1 MTTEAEIDAIKTAGF
16 GDLTKQGSSNS
27 DTSKE
32 NNTDAIIKA
41 GFSTL
46 STKPE
51 DSTSY
56 SLGGMVSGV
65 GDFVAD
71 TARDISGTVTGST
84 AESSYPQLQG
94 LPEFGSTIRPDDR
107 SFIKDV
113 ARSLSFDDKTK
124 KDIIKKQ
131 YKDRVSFEDVGNG
144 EYTIVNLQNQDGSV
158 EKSVLNAAGL
168 SSEDVRSV
176 LGTTAGFIGTEL
188 IANKIKPLKKAS
200 EGISL
205 LRAML
210 IPVAAEGGMQ
220 TIQASQGMEDARLL
234 DLVLSGGL
242 GWAGEVGNR
251 GLKYLANNRN
261 KIYNMNNLE
270 DTNAAKQ
277 SFKEAELAQD
287 ATGIDLFPA
296 QKTSDEYD
304 LARVGYLKTKREGA
318 PVARRAIEK
327 QNEQVE
333 AAAEVFAGKVSTNAE
348 ASLTAPDSIIGASQ
362 KIINNQ
368 KVAKRVNSTSVYKR
382 AEKNPKPVNT
392 GSVVKELENVS
403 NKYGSVVKEKLEPF
417 IVEVQDAGGDYL
429 KLKTIKEKMDKEV
442 KELAGSPASV
452 RLGGVAIRLRKSI
465 EDSNPLY
472 RAANKVYQTE
482 SKKIEALEN
491 TLLGKLSK
499 ITKEQDKTN
508 VYKLVFNPEKTTPK
522 ALKDLKKEIIAVD
535 PQAWRDVIRGNI
547 DSNLGKLKPESDA
560 FSNVPKEVHLAIF
573 GTNRKSAALMREA
586 VKGTPAAEKLNFLDV
601 ALNRAK
607 LGRDKGSDTES
618 KLAVSKEIEKAGT
631 LTKAASGTVKLLR
644 VFFTNNSAEAAQV
657 FSGGRASVRE
667 RVLALADT
675 MFDPK
680 YQPQWDKITAEP
692 FNSNAQTRALYQLL
706 DNLEYRVAPEEKE

>member
-1 MTTEAEIDAIKTAGF
+1 MTTKADIDAITTAGF
-16 GDLTKQGSSNS
+16 SNFNKQDSSNPN
-27 DTSKE
+27 TSKE
-32 NNTDAIIKA
+32 DSTDDIIKA
-41 GFSTL
+41 GFSNL
-46 STKPE
+46 STKSE

-71 TARDISGTVTGST
+71 VAGDISGTVTGST

-124 KDIIKKQ
+124 KDIIKEQ

-188 IANKIKPLKKAS
+188 IGRKVKPVS
-200 EGISL
+200 EGVSL
-205 LRAML
+205 LRAAL
-210 IPVAAEGGMQ
+210 VPTIAEVGMQ
-220 TIQASQGMEDARLL
+220 AIQTSQGMKDIRPL
-234 DLVLSGGL
+234 DIALSGSFGSL
-242 GWAGEVGNR
+242 GEIFNR
-251 GLKYLANNRN
+251 GLKYVADSKN

-277 SFKEAELAQD
+277 AFKEGELAQGS
-287 ATGIDLFPA
+287 TGIDLFPA

-318 PVARRAIEK
+318 PVARRAIEQ
-327 QNEQVE
+327 QNKQVE
-333 AAAEVFAGKVSTNAE
+333 EAADRFSSSVSTNAE
-348 ASLTAPDSIIGASQ
+348 ASLTAPDSIIGASR

-403 NKYGSVVKEKLEPF
+403 NKYGSAVKEALEPYVVK
-417 IVEVQDAGGDYL
+417 IQDAGGDYL
-429 KLKTIKEKMDKEV
+429 KLKTIKEEMDDAIKA
-442 KELAGSPASV
+442 LAGNPASV
-452 RLGGVAIRLRKSI
+452 RLKGVSLRLRKSI

-472 RAANKVYQTE
+472 KAANKVYQAE

-522 ALKDLKKEIIAVD
+522 AFKELKKEIIAVD
-535 PQAWRDVIRGNI
+535 PQAWRDLIRGNI

-560 FSNVPKEVHLAIF
+560 FSNVPKEVHTAIF
-573 GTNRKSAALMREA
+573 GQNRKSAALMREA
-586 VKGTPAAEKLNFLDV
+586 VKGTPAEKKLNFLDV

-618 KLAVSKEIEKAGT
+618 KLAVSKEIEKGGAIAKT
-631 LTKAASGTVKLLR
+631 INNTTKLIRT
-644 VFFTNNSAEAAQV
+644 FFTNNAADAAQV

-667 RVLALADT
+667 RVLSLADT

>member
-1 MTTEAEIDAIKTAGF
+1 MTTKADIDAITTAGF
-16 GDLTKQGSSNS
+16 SNFNKQDSSNPN
-27 DTSKE
+27 TSKE
-32 NNTDAIIKA
+32 DSTDDIIEA
-41 GFSTL
+41 GFSNL
-46 STKPE
+46 STKSE

-71 TARDISGTVTGST
+71 VAGDISGTVTGST

-124 KDIIKKQ
+124 KDIIKEQ

-188 IANKIKPLKKAS
+188 IGRKVKPVS
-200 EGISL
+200 EGVSL
-205 LRAML
+205 LRAAL
-210 IPVAAEGGMQ
+210 VPTIAEVGMQ
-220 TIQASQGMEDARLL
+220 AIQTSQGMKDIRPL
-234 DLVLSGGL
+234 DIALSGSFGGL
-242 GWAGEVGNR
+242 GEIFNR
-251 GLKYLANNRN
+251 GLKYVADSKN

-277 SFKEAELAQD
+277 AFKEGELAQD
-287 ATGIDLFPA
+287 STGIDLFPA

-318 PVARRAIEK
+318 PVARRAIEQ
-327 QNEQVE
+327 QNKQVE
-333 AAAEVFAGKVSTNAE
+333 EAADRFSSSVSTNAE
-348 ASLTAPDSIIGASQ
+348 ATLTAPDSIIGASR

-368 KVAKRVNSTSVYKR
+368 KVSKRVNSTSVYKR

-403 NKYGSVVKEKLEPF
+403 NKYGSAVKEALEPYVVK
-417 IVEVQDAGGDYL
+417 IQDAGGDYL
-429 KLKTIKEKMDKEV
+429 KLKTIKEEMDDAIKA
-442 KELAGSPASV
+442 LAGNPASV
-452 RLGGVAIRLRKSI
+452 RLKGVSLRLRKSI

-472 RAANKVYQTE
+472 KAANKVYQAE

-522 ALKDLKKEIIAVD
+522 AFKELKKEIIAVD
-535 PQAWRDVIRGNI
+535 PQAWRDLIRGNI

-560 FSNVPKEVHLAIF
+560 FSNVPKEVHTAIF
-573 GTNRKSAALMREA
+573 GQNRKSAALMREA
-586 VKGTPAAEKLNFLDV
+586 VKGTPAEKKLNFLDV

-618 KLAVSKEIEKAGT
+618 KLAVSKEIEKGGAIAKT
-631 LTKAASGTVKLLR
+631 INNTTKLIRT
-644 VFFTNNSAEAAQV
+644 FFTNNAADAAQV

-667 RVLALADT
+667 RVLSLADT

>member
-1 MTTEAEIDAIKTAGF
+1 MTTKADIDAITTAGF
-16 GDLTKQGSSNS
+16 SNFNKQDSSNPN
-27 DTSKE
+27 TSKE
-32 NNTDAIIKA
+32 DSTDDIIKA
-41 GFSTL
+41 GFSNL
-46 STKPE
+46 STKSE

-71 TARDISGTVTGST
+71 VAGDISGTVTGST

-124 KDIIKKQ
+124 KDIIKEQ

-188 IANKIKPLKKAS
+188 IGRKVKPVS
-200 EGISL
+200 EGVSL
-205 LRAML
+205 LRAAL
-210 IPVAAEGGMQ
+210 VPTIAEVGMQ
-220 TIQASQGMEDARLL
+220 AIQTSQGMKDIRPL
-234 DLVLSGGL
+234 DIVLSGSFGGL
-242 GWAGEVGNR
+242 GEIFNR
-251 GLKYLANNRN
+251 GLKYVADSKN

-277 SFKEAELAQD
+277 AFKEGELAQGS
-287 ATGIDLFPA
+287 TGIDLFPA

-318 PVARRAIEK
+318 PVARRAIEQ
-327 QNEQVE
+327 QNKQVE
-333 AAAEVFAGKVSTNAE
+333 EAADRFSSSVSTNAE
-348 ASLTAPDSIIGASQ
+348 ASLTAPDSIIGASR

-403 NKYGSVVKEKLEPF
+403 NKYGSAVKEALEPYVVK
-417 IVEVQDAGGDYL
+417 IQDAGGDYL
-429 KLKTIKEKMDKEV
+429 KLKTIKEEMDDAIKA
-442 KELAGSPASV
+442 LAGNPASV
-452 RLGGVAIRLRKSI
+452 RLKGVSLRLRKSI

-472 RAANKVYQTE
+472 KAANKVYQAE

-522 ALKDLKKEIIAVD
+522 AFKELKKEIIAVD
-535 PQAWRDVIRGNI
+535 PQAWRDLIRGNI

-560 FSNVPKEVHLAIF
+560 FSNVPKEVHTAIF
-573 GTNRKSAALMREA
+573 GQNRKSAALMREA
-586 VKGTPAAEKLNFLDV
+586 VKGTPAEKKLNFLDV

-618 KLAVSKEIEKAGT
+618 KLAVSKEIEKGGAIAKT
-631 LTKAASGTVKLLR
+631 INNTTKLIRT
-644 VFFTNNSAEAAQV
+644 FFTNNAADAAQV

-667 RVLALADT
+667 RVLSLADT

>member
-1 MTTEAEIDAIKTAGF
+1 MTTKADIDAITTAGF
-16 GDLTKQGSSNS
+16 SNFNKQDSSNPN
-27 DTSKE
+27 TSKE
-32 NNTDAIIKA
+32 DSTDDIIEA
-41 GFSTL
+41 GFSNL
-46 STKPE
+46 STKSE

-71 TARDISGTVTGST
+71 VAGDISGTVTGST

-124 KDIIKKQ
+124 KDIIKEQ

-188 IANKIKPLKKAS
+188 IGRKVKPVS
-200 EGISL
+200 EGVSL
-205 LRAML
+205 LRAAL
-210 IPVAAEGGMQ
+210 VPTIAEVGMQ
-220 TIQASQGMEDARLL
+220 AIQTSQGMKDIRPL
-234 DLVLSGGL
+234 DIALSGSFGGL
-242 GWAGEVGNR
+242 GEIFNR
-251 GLKYLANNRN
+251 GLKYVADSKN

-277 SFKEAELAQD
+277 AFKEGELAQD
-287 ATGIDLFPA
+287 STGIDLFPA

-318 PVARRAIEK
+318 PVARRAIEQ
-327 QNEQVE
+327 QNKQVE
-333 AAAEVFAGKVSTNAE
+333 EAADRFSSSVSTNAE
-348 ASLTAPDSIIGASQ
+348 ATLTAPDSIIGASR

-368 KVAKRVNSTSVYKR
+368 KVSKRVNSTSVYKR

-429 KLKTIKEKMDKEV
+429 KLKTIKEEMDDAIKA
-442 KELAGSPASV
+442 LAGNPASV
-452 RLGGVAIRLRKSI
+452 RLKGVSLRLRKSI

-472 RAANKVYQTE
+472 KAANKVYQAE

-522 ALKDLKKEIIAVD
+522 AFKELKKEIIAVD
-535 PQAWRDVIRGNI
+535 PQAWRDLIRGNI

-560 FSNVPKEVHLAIF
+560 FSNVPKEVHTAIF
-573 GTNRKSAALMREA
+573 GQNRKSAALMREA
-586 VKGTPAAEKLNFLDV
+586 VKGTPAEKKLNFLDV

-618 KLAVSKEIEKAGT
+618 KLAVSKEIEKGGAIAKT
-631 LTKAASGTVKLLR
+631 INNTTKLIRT
-644 VFFTNNSAEAAQV
+644 FFTNNAADAAQV

-667 RVLALADT
+667 RVLSLADT

>member
-1 MTTEAEIDAIKTAGF
+1 MTTEADIDAITTAGF
-16 GDLTKQGSSNS
+16 SDFNKQNSSNPS
-27 DTSKE
+27 TSEKD
-32 NNTDAIIKA
+32 NTDDILKA
-41 GFSTL
+41 GFSNVL
-46 STKPE
+46 TKSE

-124 KDIIKKQ
+124 KDIIKEQ

-168 SSEDVRSV
+168 SSEDVRSL

-188 IANKIKPLKKAS
+188 IGRKVKPVS
-200 EGISL
+200 EGVSL
-205 LRAML
+205 LRAAL
-210 IPVAAEGGMQ
+210 VPTIAEVGMQ
-220 TIQASQGMEDARLL
+220 AIQTSQGMKDIRPL
-234 DLVLSGGL
+234 DIALSGTAGGL
-242 GWAGEVGNR
+242 GEIFNR
-251 GLKYLANNRN
+251 GLKYFADSKN
-261 KIYNMNNLE
+261 KIYNMNSLE

-277 SFKEAELAQD
+277 AFEEGKLAQD

-304 LARVGYLKTKREGA
+304 LARIGYIKTKREGS
-318 PVARRAIEK
+318 PVARRAIEQ
-327 QNEQVE
+327 QNKQVE
-333 AAAEVFAGKVSTNAE
+333 EAADRFARSVSTNAE
-348 ASLTAPDSIIGASQ
+348 ASLIAPDSIIGASN

-368 KVAKRVNSTSVYKR
+368 KKAKRIGSTSVYKR
-382 AEKNPKPVNT
+382 AEKEAKPVNT
-392 GSVVKELENVS
+392 SSVLKELDNVS
-403 NKYGSVVKEKLEPF
+403 NKYGGLVKEKLEPF
-417 IVEVQDAGGDYL
+417 VVKVKDAGGDYL
-429 KLKTIKEKMDKEV
+429 KLKTIKEEMDNVV
-442 KELAGSPASV
+442 KELAGNPASV
-452 RLGGVAIRLRKSI
+452 RLKGVSLRLRKSI

-508 VYKLVFNPEKTTPK
+508 VYKLIFNPEKTTPK
-522 ALKDLKKEIIAVD
+522 ALKELKKEIIAVD
-535 PQAWRDVIRGNI
+535 PQAWRDLIRGNI

-560 FSNVPKEVHLAIF
+560 FSNVPKEVRLAIF
-573 GTNRKSAALMREA
+573 GINRKSAALMREA
-586 VKGTPAAEKLNFLDV
+586 VKGTPAEKKLNFLDV

-618 KLAVSKEIEKAGT
+618 KLAVSKEIEKGGAIAKT
-631 LTKAASGTVKLLR
+631 INNTTKLIRA
-644 VFFTNNSAEAAQV
+644 FFTNNAADAAQV
-657 FSGGRASVRE
+657 FSGGRASVKE
-667 RVLALADT
+667 RVLSLADT

>member
-1 MTTEAEIDAIKTAGF
+1 MTTKADIDAITTAGF
-16 GDLTKQGSSNS
+16 SNFNKQDSSNPN
-27 DTSKE
+27 TSKE
-32 NNTDAIIKA
+32 DSTDDIIKA
-41 GFSTL
+41 GFSNL
-46 STKPE
+46 STKSE

-71 TARDISGTVTGST
+71 VAGDISGTVTGST

-124 KDIIKKQ
+124 KDIIKEQ

-188 IANKIKPLKKAS
+188 IGRKVKPVS
-200 EGISL
+200 EGVSL
-205 LRAML
+205 LRAAL
-210 IPVAAEGGMQ
+210 VPTIAEVGMQ
-220 TIQASQGMEDARLL
+220 AIQTSQGMKDIRPL
-234 DLVLSGGL
+234 DIALSGSFGGL
-242 GWAGEVGNR
+242 GEIFNR
-251 GLKYLANNRN
+251 GLKYVADSKN

-277 SFKEAELAQD
+277 AFKEGELAQGS
-287 ATGIDLFPA
+287 TGIDLFPA

-318 PVARRAIEK
+318 PVARRAIEQ
-327 QNEQVE
+327 QNKQVE
-333 AAAEVFAGKVSTNAE
+333 EAADRFSSSVSTNAE
-348 ASLTAPDSIIGASQ
+348 ASLTAPDSIIGASR

-403 NKYGSVVKEKLEPF
+403 NKYGSAVKEALEPYVVK
-417 IVEVQDAGGDYL
+417 IQDAGGDYL
-429 KLKTIKEKMDKEV
+429 KLKTIKEEMDDAIKA
-442 KELAGSPASV
+442 LAGNPASV
-452 RLGGVAIRLRKSI
+452 RLKGVSLRLRKSI

-472 RAANKVYQTE
+472 KAANKVYQAE

-522 ALKDLKKEIIAVD
+522 AFKELKKEIIAVD
-535 PQAWRDVIRGNI
+535 PQAWRDLIRGNI

-560 FSNVPKEVHLAIF
+560 FSNVPKEVHTAIF
-573 GTNRKSAALMREA
+573 GQNRKSAALMREA
-586 VKGTPAAEKLNFLDV
+586 VKGTPAEKKLNFLDV

-618 KLAVSKEIEKAGT
+618 KLAVSKEIEKGGAIAKT
-631 LTKAASGTVKLLR
+631 INNTTKLIRT
-644 VFFTNNSAEAAQV
+644 FFTNNAADAAQV

-667 RVLALADT
+667 RVLSLADT

>member
-1 MTTEAEIDAIKTAGF
+1 MTTKADIDAITTAGF
-16 GDLTKQGSSNS
+16 SNFNKQDSSNPN
-27 DTSKE
+27 TSKE
-32 NNTDAIIKA
+32 DSTDDIIEA
-41 GFSTL
+41 GFSNL
-46 STKPE
+46 STKSE

-71 TARDISGTVTGST
+71 VAGDISGTVTGST

-124 KDIIKKQ
+124 KDIIKEQ

-188 IANKIKPLKKAS
+188 IGRKVKPVS
-200 EGISL
+200 EGVSL
-205 LRAML
+205 LRAAL
-210 IPVAAEGGMQ
+210 VPTIAEVGMQ
-220 TIQASQGMEDARLL
+220 AIQTSQGMKDIRPL
-234 DLVLSGGL
+234 DIALSGSFGVL
-242 GWAGEVGNR
+242 GEIFNR
-251 GLKYLANNRN
+251 GLKYVADSKN

-277 SFKEAELAQD
+277 AFKEGELAQD
-287 ATGIDLFPA
+287 STGIDLFPA

-318 PVARRAIEK
+318 PVARRAIEQ
-327 QNEQVE
+327 QNKQVE
-333 AAAEVFAGKVSTNAE
+333 EAADRFSSSVSTNAE
-348 ASLTAPDSIIGASQ
+348 ATLTAPDSIIGASR

-368 KVAKRVNSTSVYKR
+368 KVSKRVNSTSVYKR

-403 NKYGSVVKEKLEPF
+403 NKYGSAVKEALEPYVVK
-417 IVEVQDAGGDYL
+417 IQDAGGDYL
-429 KLKTIKEKMDKEV
+429 KLKTIKEEMDDAIKA
-442 KELAGSPASV
+442 LAGNPASV
-452 RLGGVAIRLRKSI
+452 RLKGVSLRLRKSI

-472 RAANKVYQTE
+472 KAANKVYQAE

-522 ALKDLKKEIIAVD
+522 AFKELKKEIIAVD
-535 PQAWRDVIRGNI
+535 PQAWRDLIRGNI

-560 FSNVPKEVHLAIF
+560 FSNVPKEVHTAIF
-573 GTNRKSAALMREA
+573 GQNRKSAALMREA
-586 VKGTPAAEKLNFLDV
+586 VKGTPAEKKLNFLDV

-618 KLAVSKEIEKAGT
+618 KLAVSKEIEKGGAIAKT
-631 LTKAASGTVKLLR
+631 INNTTKLIRT
-644 VFFTNNSAEAAQV
+644 FFTNNAADAAQV

-667 RVLALADT
+667 RVLSLADT
-675 MFDPK
+675 MFDTK